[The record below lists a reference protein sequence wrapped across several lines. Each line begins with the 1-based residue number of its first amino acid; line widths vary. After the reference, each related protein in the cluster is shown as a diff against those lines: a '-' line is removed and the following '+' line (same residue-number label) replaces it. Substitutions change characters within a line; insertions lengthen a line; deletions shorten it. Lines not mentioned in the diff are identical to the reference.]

1 LRKVITGVKP
11 NPVAICLIFLVC
23 SFQSLFAQKRV
34 SLPRLDP
41 LRPADAQQSPPGL
54 PAPQSAAEQP
64 PPSTPAPQ
72 LELFGRYFFTGQ
84 IGDES
89 LSPGLAV
96 STSYQL
102 GPGDQLLV
110 FLGGKAQQQFEV
122 TVSADGQAFL
132 PTVGVFPVLGQSLGE
147 FRRALDERLKRLYS
161 NYSIDVMLIA
171 PKSIRVAVIGE
182 VNSPGNYTLSA
193 LNSVLDAMIK
203 AQGLTERGSLRD
215 IQVFRRDS
223 LLGHVD
229 LYDFLLKPHGN
240 ENVFLQ
246 GGDQIFV
253 PVRKSQVEV
262 TGEVHRQA
270 IYELN
275 PTKKERFSDLIAL
288 AGGLTDLAFT
298 PKIELSRM
306 RPEGTLEVFYL
317 DYHKMENGL
326 DSTRNVILKN
336 NDRLHVFSKL
346 DQVPKQVV
354 TIHGEVKNPGEY
366 EYEANMRVSDLI
378 LKAGSLTRSA
388 YLLQAEV
395 AKVDP
400 NSSVRPVQIRLSA
413 LMDSSD
419 ASQDI
424 LLEADDHV
432 FVRRI
437 PEWQV
442 GLIVEVRGEVKFPGN
457 YPIVKDSTKLSDVLR
472 HAGGFTKEALI
483 GEAKLIRRRE
493 PVLEDKEFER
503 LKSLTRDEMSNLEY
517 EYFVMK
523 QNAADVSEVNVDF
536 YKLMVQGI
544 KSEDVVL
551 EDGDIIHIPRSPHVV
566 MVTGRVAKPGGV
578 LYETKAPL
586 KYYITKAGG
595 YSWDADGDRTKVIK
609 VTGEI
614 IDDEDVQSFS
624 PGDRIWVPRKPDRNY
639 WQIFRDTI
647 LVAGQVATI
656 YLVIQTATK

>member
-1 LRKVITGVKP
+1 MKP
-11 NPVAICLIFLVC
+11 NPVAISCIFLFC
-23 SFQSLFAQKRV
+23 FFPLLFAQTRG
-34 SLPRLDP
+34 SLPRHDP
-41 LRPADAQQSPPGL
+41 LRPAATQESSANSS
-54 PAPQSAAEQP
+54 APQSAGEQV
-64 PPSTPAPQ
+64 SPQ
-72 LELFGRYFFTGQ
+72 TSPLELFGRHFFTAQ
-84 IGDES
+84 IGGES
-89 LSPGLAV
+89 LSPGLAI
-96 STSYQL
+96 STDYQL

-122 TVSADGQAFL
+122 TVSADGQVLL
-132 PTVGVFPVLGQSLGE
+132 PTVGVFPVLGQSLAQ
-147 FRRALDERLKRLYS
+147 FRQALDERLKRLYS
-161 NYSIDVMLIA
+161 NYSIDVMLTV
-171 PKSIRVAVIGE
+171 PKSIRVSVIGE

-193 LNSVLDAMIK
+193 LNTVLDAMIR

-215 IQVFRRDS
+215 IQVFRGDS
-223 LLGHVD
+223 LLAHVD
-229 LYDFLLKPHGN
+229 LYDFLLKPQGTAS
-240 ENVFLQ
+240 VFLQ

-262 TGEVHRQA
+262 TGEVYRQA

-275 PTKKERFSDLIAL
+275 PIKKERFTDLIAL

-306 RPEGTLEVFYL
+306 RADGTLEVCYL
-317 DYHKMENGL
+317 DYHKVQDEPASPENVVLQNG
-326 DSTRNVILKN
+326 
-336 NDRLHVFSKL
+336 DRLHVFSKL
-346 DQVPKQVV
+346 DQVPKQIV

-400 NSSVRPVQIRLSA
+400 NSSVKPMQVSLA
-413 LMDSSD
+413 AVLNGTDST
-419 ASQDI
+419 QDI

-437 PEWQV
+437 PDWQV

-472 HAGGFTKEALI
+472 QAGGFTPEALI

-503 LKSLTRDEMSNLEY
+503 LKSLTKDEMSNLEY

-523 QNAADVSEVNVDF
+523 QNTADVSEVNVDF
-536 YKLMVQGI
+536 YRLMVQGD

-551 EDGDIIHIPRSPHVV
+551 EDGDIIHIPRSPRVV
-566 MVTGRVAKPGGV
+566 MVSGRVAKPGGV
-578 LYETKAPL
+578 LYEANASL

-614 IDDEDVQSFS
+614 IDDEDVQTFS

-656 YLVIQTATK
+656 YLVIRTATK